1 MGRNLRPC
9 RGWPGSRG
17 ASMRA
22 KNGVAVLAILSLVVT
37 ASGCATTNRT
47 KTLLLMTGVG
57 AVAAGVGYS
66 VAPRDERPEM
76 HALYWGAAGA
86 AVAGVA
92 GLFLFDEQKRSEELE
107 RQATVMK
114 KELDAFRDEG
124 STASH
129 GPQLLYETNAP
140 FGRDIPGEYQGLVRP
155 GRWSVY
161 KLNQWVAQGEGTL
174 VHHDRM
180 VKLVPPQLTPK
191 VQTESSEGG
200 SSESSDETKS
210 KGGK

>member
-1 MGRNLRPC
+1 MK
-9 RGWPGSRG
+9 
-17 ASMRA
+17 RA
-22 KNGVAVLAILSLVVT
+22 LAGLAALSFAVSAG
-37 ASGCATTNRT
+37 GCATTNRT
-47 KTLLLMTGVG
+47 KTLLLMAGLG
-57 AVAAGVGYS
+57 AASAGVGYS

-107 RQATVMK
+107 RQATVMR

-200 SSESSDETKS
+200 SSESPNETKA
-210 KGGK
+210 KGEK

>member
-1 MGRNLRPC
+1 MKRAIAGLAAL
-9 RGWPGSRG
+9 SFAVG
-17 ASMRA
+17 A
-22 KNGVAVLAILSLVVT
+22 G
-37 ASGCATTNRT
+37 GCATTNRT
-47 KTLLLMTGVG
+47 KTLLLMAGLG
-57 AVAAGVGYS
+57 AASAGVGYS

-92 GLFLFDEQKRSEELE
+92 GLFLFDEQKRADELE
-107 RQATVMK
+107 RQATVMR

-124 STASH
+124 GASH
-129 GPQLLYETNAP
+129 EPRLLYETSAP
-140 FGRDIPGEYQGLVRP
+140 FGRDIPDEYQALVRP

-191 VQTESSEGG
+191 AQTESGEINP
-200 SSESSDETKS
+200 
-210 KGGK
+210 KGGNEK